1 MLEDHICRGR
11 AQAAA
16 KESRDCARMK
26 ADVVDGCDYEMFP
39 GELLSDL

>member
-1 MLEDHICRGR
+1 MEDHICKGK

-16 KESRDCARMK
+16 KESRNCERMK
-26 ADVVDGCDYEMFP
+26 ADLVDGCDYAMFP